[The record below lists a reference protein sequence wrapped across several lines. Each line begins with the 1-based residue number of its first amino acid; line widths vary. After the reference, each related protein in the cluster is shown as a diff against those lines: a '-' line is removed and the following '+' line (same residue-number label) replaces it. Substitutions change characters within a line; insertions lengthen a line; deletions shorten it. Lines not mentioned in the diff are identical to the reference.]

1 MPFDKSHCAKGEC
14 ERQMLKDENRR
25 LRVALETI
33 VNEYGRDP
41 ETVHIPANLIAAAE
55 AALSE

>member
-1 MPFDKSHCAKGEC
+1 MPFNKQHCAKGEC
-14 ERQMLKDENRR
+14 ERQMLRAENRR
-25 LRVALETI
+25 LRVSLEAI

-41 ETVHIPANLIAAAE
+41 ETVHIPAKLIAAAE